1 MSDAVKLTEAQYL
14 ALKKW
19 EDERALNERAL
30 KVRWDVFT
38 RLREANLLKPAGMLT
53 YRITESGK
61 KALSAFEDRAAGKSS
76 R

>member
-30 KVRWDVFT
+30 KVRWDVFA

-61 KALSAFEDRAAGKSS
+61 AALVAFEDRAS
-76 R
+76 RKAAK